1 MFGASSGVILIDE
14 EDATRP
20 REPSRDIPIFHCG
33 PAMSHI
39 PTTPFDGLPVVV
51 FEARMANA
59 LADLVARHG
68 GRPIAA
74 PSMREVPLEES
85 PEALAFAEG
94 LAAGR
99 FDLTIFET
107 GVGVRYLV
115 ELLAPRLSKA
125 DWVEALRKTTVV
137 ARGPKPASAL
147 RELGAAIDVMVPSPN
162 TWRETL
168 AALDKNRPVAGL
180 RVAVQEYGKPAP
192 ELVAGLVERGAE
204 VTRVPVYRW
213 ALPED
218 LGPLRSA
225 LARIVDGEAGAVLF
239 TAAQQVEH
247 VLEVARAEGIEDDFR
262 AALASRVV
270 VGSVGPTTSEALR
283 AKGVP
288 VDIEPEH
295 PKSGHLVAA
304 VAAGWRTVGK
314 AAAPDR

>member
-1 MFGASSGVILIDE
+1 
-14 EDATRP
+14 
-20 REPSRDIPIFHCG
+20 
-33 PAMSHI
+33 
-39 PTTPFDGLPVVV
+39 
-51 FEARMANA
+51 MANA

-225 LARIVDGEAGAVLF
+225 LARIVDGEVGAVLF